1 MGPIASQAL
10 LAKTVSKEDIH
21 RWALVELIKKLGGE
35 DQLNFQD
42 IAIIDLAAAT
52 TCAGKKRA
60 LEKISEYSAKA
71 AIPSLHQLQGQP
83 QFKCLQTALKPTLA
97 KLESA
102 R

>member
-1 MGPIASQAL
+1 MGPRGMQRVV
-10 LAKTVSKEDIH
+10 AKTLYKEDIQ
-21 RWALVELIKKLGGE
+21 RWSLVELIKKLGGE
-35 DQLNFQD
+35 DQMNFQD